1 MTTSKDDKWVIQ
13 IIETLLK
20 PIEYSGE
27 HRLEQWE
34 KGWGENLDS
43 GSIIPG
49 YFGKHPVIRI
59 DGEFVETPSDFTR
72 SECATFEHQSLV
84 NLEKEV
90 FTKYLKDAKTV
101 MEFGCGTGHNLLTLQ
116 KINPGAVLIG
126 LDWATSAVQNVTKLG
141 FNGFHFDMFKP
152 NLDFGKE
159 VNFGSLGTSILTVAA
174 LEQLGNKFYEFVNF
188 MLDLKPD
195 ICVHL
200 EPIEELMDENNL
212 LDNLQLKYMKKRHYL
227 TGFMTHLKSLEDDGL
242 IEIIEASRNG
252 VGSLFI
258 EGYSTIV
265 WKPKS

>member
-1 MTTSKDDKWVIQ
+1 MTRKSGKKKIYATPTMTTSKDDKWVIQ

-159 VNFGSLGTSILTVAA
+159 VNFGSLGTSIGCLSTKIVPWP
-174 LEQLGNKFYEFVNF
+174 G
-188 MLDLKPD
+188 
-195 ICVHL
+195 
-200 EPIEELMDENNL
+200 
-212 LDNLQLKYMKKRHYL
+212 
-227 TGFMTHLKSLEDDGL
+227 
-242 IEIIEASRNG
+242 G
-252 VGSLFI
+252 V
-258 EGYSTIV
+258 
-265 WKPKS
+265 